1 MKKKV
6 YLFIF
11 IILCNTYAQGISSS
25 SNAPNV
31 NISSKSEPACAVQ
44 SIPGMQYSKT
54 VHYVYKGYLFDK
66 AINLQGIVDNVIESE
81 AFVLD
86 SFVIEPKSKIIQL
99 KNVSIETRHDYDS
112 SMVSV
117 FDSNLVYVPYDSSIQ
132 VGDGI
137 FIKNYSSI
145 FFGYC
150 DEAGD
155 FINSPKGY
163 VSGEIEIT
171 HQSSTH
177 IIRLRKTNQEK
188 NKESHNR
195 DASGKFLNRKPSKII
210 RY

>member
-1 MKKKV
+1 MKKKIII
-6 YLFIF
+6 LIF
-11 IILCNTYAQGISSS
+11 NILCNSYAQSISSS
-25 SNAPNV
+25 SNTPNV
-31 NISSKSEPACAVQ
+31 NISSRSEPACAVQ

-66 AINLQGIVDNVIESE
+66 AINLQGTVNNVVESE

-86 SFVIEPKSKIIQL
+86 SFSIEPKSKIIQL
-99 KNVSIETRHDYDS
+99 KSVTIETRHDYDS
-112 SMVSV
+112 SMVSA
-117 FDSNLVYVPYDSSIQ
+117 FDSNFVYVPYDSSIQ

-150 DEAGD
+150 NEAGD

-171 HQSSTH
+171 RPSSTH
-177 IIRLRKTNQEK
+177 IIRLRKPNQEK
-188 NKESHNR
+188 NKEPRNR